1 MSWVQIP
8 PAALPINKAAM
19 FDDLIR
25 KYKKEKGIDSLEQAK
40 SAVRGEDGAAMQIT
54 PGPAMG
60 WADDPE
66 DDRTGVEMPDQKYY
80 NARCPEREQSNEKN
94 SRQLLTDAKRK

>member
-1 MSWVQIP
+1 
-8 PAALPINKAAM
+8 M

-25 KYKKEKGIDSLEQAK
+25 KYKKEKEIDSLEQAK

-66 DDRTGVEMPDQKYY
+66 DDRTGVEMPDEKYA
-80 NARCPEREQSNEKN
+80 NAVDSEKRESRQTE
-94 SRQLLTDAKRK
+94 RQLLTDAKRK

>member
-1 MSWVQIP
+1 
-8 PAALPINKAAM
+8 M

-40 SAVRGEDGAAMQIT
+40 KAVRGEHGSAMQIT

-60 WADDPE
+60 WANDPE
-66 DDRTGVEMPDQKYY
+66 DDRTGVEMPDRKYA
-80 NARCPEREQSNEKN
+80 NAVDPEKRESRQTE
-94 SRQLLTDAKRK
+94 RQLLTDAKRK

>member
-1 MSWVQIP
+1 
-8 PAALPINKAAM
+8 M

-40 SAVRGEDGAAMQIT
+40 SAVRGEHGAAMQIT

-60 WADDPE
+60 WADSNQ
-66 DDRTGVEMPDQKYY
+66 DRTANVEMPDRKYANAVDPNQKE
-80 NARCPEREQSNEKN
+80 NRQTENR
-94 SRQLLTDAKRK
+94 RQLLTDAKRK

>member
-1 MSWVQIP
+1 
-8 PAALPINKAAM
+8 M

-40 SAVRGEDGAAMQIT
+40 KVVRGEDGAAMQIT

-60 WADDPE
+60 WADSNE
-66 DDRTGVEMPDQKYY
+66 NRTANVEMPDEKYA
-80 NARCPEREQSNEKN
+80 NAVDPEKRESRRTE
-94 SRQLLTDAKRK
+94 RQLLTDAKRK